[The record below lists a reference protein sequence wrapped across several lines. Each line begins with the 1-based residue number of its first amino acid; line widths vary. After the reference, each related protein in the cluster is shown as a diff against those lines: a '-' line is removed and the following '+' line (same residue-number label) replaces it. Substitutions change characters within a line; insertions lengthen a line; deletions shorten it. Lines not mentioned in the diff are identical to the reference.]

1 MYIVYTRVIMKIEI
15 KPTGY
20 GRMRFIGIDILLPCI
35 ENYRKKHFE
44 IRLISLKLRGPNV
57 LTWDIYNM
65 YIFYRF
71 LQNRRNVSS
80 NFLSVVNIKTTI

>member
-35 ENYRKKHFE
+35 DNYRKKTF
-44 IRLISLKLRGPNV
+44 RNSPNISKTERAKCIDMG
-57 LTWDIYNM
+57 
-65 YIFYRF
+65 YI
-71 LQNRRNVSS
+71 
-80 NFLSVVNIKTTI
+80 